1 VLLADFFSGVRIG
14 VERWNVLGGKAV
26 TGAMRASL
34 DCLFPVKSIFELFL
48 IFLKKFWSA
57 TPQLRWPQGQVLD
70 KTSAPSG
77 LADCSTY

>member
-34 DCLFPVKSIFELFL
+34 ELAFSVKSIFELFL
-48 IFLKKFWSA
+48 PFLKKFSGA
-57 TPQLRWPQGQVLD
+57 TPQLRWPQGQVNG
-70 KTSAPSG
+70 KIRSALG
-77 LADCSTY
+77 